1 MQRPATCGSATT
13 AQYAE
18 GVSEAHD
25 PTPGKKATPDEATP
39 TSTAADTA
47 PQAGGRPMTLA
58 VALFLYTFA
67 RLLLVTAVVVIIMVG
82 GRLVDVEVPFLVAAV
97 FGVLIALPL
106 GMVLFKT
113 LRLKVN
119 SEIAALEAGRRS
131 KHDDLQARLR
141 GDK

>member
-1 MQRPATCGSATT
+1 M
-13 AQYAE
+13 
-18 GVSEAHD
+18 SEPHD
-25 PTPGKKATPDEATP
+25 PTPVPGTPASGKPAPGKKAAPGDAARET
-39 TSTAADTA
+39 TAADT
-47 PQAGGRPMTLA
+47 AGGRPMTLA
-58 VALFLYTFA
+58 IALFAYTFA
-67 RLLLVTAVVVIIMVG
+67 RLLLVAAVVVIIMVG

-141 GDK
+141 GEK

>member
-1 MQRPATCGSATT
+1 M
-13 AQYAE
+13 
-18 GVSEAHD
+18 SEPHD
-25 PTPGKKATPDEATP
+25 PTPVPGTPASGEPAPGKKAAPGDTARET
-39 TSTAADTA
+39 TAADTA

-58 VALFLYTFA
+58 VALFAYTFA
-67 RLLLVTAVVVIIMVG
+67 RLLLVAAVVVIIMVG

-141 GDK
+141 GEK

>member
-1 MQRPATCGSATT
+1 
-13 AQYAE
+13 
-18 GVSEAHD
+18 
-25 PTPGKKATPDEATP
+25 
-39 TSTAADTA
+39 
-47 PQAGGRPMTLA
+47 MTLA
-58 VALFLYTFA
+58 FALFAYTFA

-82 GRLVDVEVPFLVAAV
+82 GNLVGVEVPFLVAAV

-119 SEIAALEAGRRS
+119 SEIATLEAGRRS

-141 GDK
+141 GEK